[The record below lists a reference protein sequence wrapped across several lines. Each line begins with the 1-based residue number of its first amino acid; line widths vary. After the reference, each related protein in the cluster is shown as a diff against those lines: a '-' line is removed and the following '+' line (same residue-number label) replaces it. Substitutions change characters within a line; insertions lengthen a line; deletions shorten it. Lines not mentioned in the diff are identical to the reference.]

1 MLELLIGQIPEAIYF
16 AIFMMLVKQLKE
28 KRVLFSVLMIA
39 EYLLLKH
46 FIKYSIY
53 FQISYTL
60 TTFLILKILYKDKS
74 QLTDIFTFTIGS
86 IILMIVCLMPS
97 FIFLTHFG
105 DYFYYYLYAV
115 ITRVLMFGFL
125 FLFRNKLYKIQKLY
139 KKIWNRDDSID
150 KKIKT
155 TTFRGFNIVMF
166 NTMFYLL
173 NLCMLYAIFLR
184 K

>member
-97 FIFLTHFG
+97 FI
-105 DYFYYYLYAV
+105 
-115 ITRVLMFGFL
+115 ITYMQL
-125 FLFRNKLYKIQKLY
+125 
-139 KKIWNRDDSID
+139 
-150 KKIKT
+150 
-155 TTFRGFNIVMF
+155 
-166 NTMFYLL
+166 
-173 NLCMLYAIFLR
+173 
-184 K
+184 